1 MVVKSEMDSK
11 IKLIQ
16 EWIKEN
22 RHLPQKIGK
31 ITKIEYICK
40 ISLLLF
46 VVFFY
51 LTILCEVKVLD
62 LLYVLRNSESNSVG
76 EFNFC

>member
-31 ITKIEYICK
+31 IAKIEYICK

-46 VVFFY
+46 VVFFC